1 MPADYSVWAREAQAP
16 QRAVVAGSYSGIGLV
31 SMVQSKQRS
40 IVLLCPAVLPISSHL
55 PQTNRPTNAEVEGS
69 ATMRKRFP
77 TRQLFIGAITTVV
90 GALGAAVSVAY
101 YVVDRLTRPVRPGLK
116 DTYTFTPFEFAV
128 PFEPVEFAPARGEYR
143 VHGWFL
149 AHEETRRVILLC
161 PGYRGTKAD
170 LLGIGMHLW
179 REGNAILLFDYH
191 GHGDGW
197 GVPVTLGFRELN
209 DFLGALEYI
218 RQRVPE
224 ASIGVLGYSM
234 GAAVAIMGTARRPE
248 VRAVI
253 ADSPFATHWGVV
265 EDTFKRA
272 VRLPAA
278 PFLFLADR
286 LMAWR
291 AGYRF
296 REVEPLRDVA
306 QIAPRPLLLIHGL
319 ADTIISPQDSRRLF
333 EAAGEPKELWLVE
346 GMEHCC
352 AYFKDRE
359 VYCQRV
365 AAFFAGHLGAAE
377 TEARE
382 ATLTPQA
389 GQEAAL

>member
-1 MPADYSVWAREAQAP
+1 M
-16 QRAVVAGSYSGIGLV
+16 
-31 SMVQSKQRS
+31 SKQ
-40 IVLLCPAVLPISSHL
+40 
-55 PQTNRPTNAEVEGS
+55 
-69 ATMRKRFP
+69 FP
-77 TRQLFIGAITTVV
+77 TRQLLIGGLTTLV
-90 GALGAAVSVAY
+90 GTLGGAFSVAF
-101 YVVDRLTRPVRPGLK
+101 YVVNRLTRPVRPGLK

-128 PFEPVEFAPARGEYR
+128 PFEPVEFAPARGDHL

-149 AHEETRRVILLC
+149 AHEETLRVIVLC

-170 LLGIGMHLW
+170 LLGIGLHLW
-179 REGNAILLFDYH
+179 REGNNVLLFDYH

-209 DFLGALEYI
+209 DVLGALDYVQ
-218 RQRVPE
+218 RRVPG

-234 GAAVAIMGTARRPE
+234 GAAVAIMVAARRAE
-248 VRAVI
+248 VRAVV

-265 EDTFKRA
+265 EYHFRRVT
-272 VRLPAA
+272 RLPGL

-306 QIAPRPLLLIHGL
+306 RIAPRPLLLIHGL
-319 ADTIISPQDSRRLF
+319 KDTTISPEDSRRLF

-352 AYFKDRE
+352 AYFKDR
-359 VYCQRV
+359 VAYCRRI
-365 AAFFAGHLGAAE
+365 AAFFAAHLSEGKAQEPIHAG
-377 TEARE
+377 
-382 ATLTPQA
+382 LGLPA
-389 GQEAAL
+389 GQQAAF